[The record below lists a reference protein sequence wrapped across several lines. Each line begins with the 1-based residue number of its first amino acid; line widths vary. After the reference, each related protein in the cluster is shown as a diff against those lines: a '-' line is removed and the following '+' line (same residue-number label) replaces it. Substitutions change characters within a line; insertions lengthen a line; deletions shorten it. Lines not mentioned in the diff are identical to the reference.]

1 MSDVTVTKQ
10 IHFSMRNRG
19 RREMRE
25 GPKPVLQVTCEGRV
39 PRVARLMALAI
50 KIDGL
55 IQSGAITD
63 QAEAARLG
71 HVSRARMTQ
80 IMNLLLLA
88 PDIQEQIL
96 NLPRTMR
103 GHDLVVETH
112 LRSIVR
118 EISWLRQREMW
129 RGLVESGMPPQGR

>member
-1 MSDVTVTKQ
+1 
-10 IHFSMRNRG
+10 MRNRG

-25 GPKPVLQVTCEGRV
+25 GPKPVPQVTCEGRV

>member
-25 GPKPVLQVTCEGRV
+25 GPRPVPQVTGEGRV

-50 KIDGL
+50 KIDDL
-55 IQSGAITD
+55 IGSGAIAD

-96 NLPRTMR
+96 DLPRVNR
-103 GHDLVVETH
+103 GRDPVVETH
-112 LRSIVR
+112 VRSIVR
-118 EISWLRQREMW
+118 ELSWARQRMMW
-129 RGLVESGMPPQGR
+129 VDLGRRCQ

>member
-1 MSDVTVTKQ
+1 
-10 IHFSMRNRG
+10 
-19 RREMRE
+19 
-25 GPKPVLQVTCEGRV
+25 
-39 PRVARLMALAI
+39 
-50 KIDGL
+50 
-55 IQSGAITD
+55 
-63 QAEAARLG
+63 
-71 HVSRARMTQ
+71 
-80 IMNLLLLA
+80 MNLLLLA